1 MVETKVIVKTVNKVF
16 YFIHDLPVIIKQYQ
30 NDKFG
35 RFGYFCEFV
44 KQRREQL
51 KWIETPT
58 SKQSF
63 LSSKQL

>member
-1 MVETKVIVKTVNKVF
+1 MTCLL
-16 YFIHDLPVIIKQYQ
+16 HIIKQYQ
-30 NDKFG
+30 NGKFG
-35 RFGYFCEFV
+35 RFSYFCEFV